1 MALEHGDYR
10 LDNLVFHAT
19 EPRVIAVLDWE
30 LSTLGHPMAVS
41 AYHAMAWHMPAGE
54 MRGLAGLDLPS
65 LGIPAVDAYVARYC
79 KRAGTPPPTVDE
91 WNFYVAYNLFRGA
104 AISQGIMRRALDGS
118 ASSPHAL
125 EAGRKARV
133 LADAAWQRVTDTGQT
148 PNRGSRFPGDS
159 RRDIARTG
167 PGVAC
172 PGASPFLMETRL
184 AEHPWIKSYPDG
196 VHWDAPLPLMPVQNL
211 LDDAVKRWADHPALE
226 FMGRVISYAEFGDLA
241 NRAAKG
247 FQEIGV
253 GPGVHVGLY
262 LPNTTHGAIAF
273 FGVLKAGGTVVNYS
287 PLDVERVLAHKIEDS
302 ETDIVVTLDLA
313 VLYPQM
319 ARLLGSSR
327 LGKLVVGNIG
337 DHSVHPAAVR
347 AQLLG
352 AGQLSPVPVDDLHLS
367 FDQLLANDGAYR
379 QHALGDL
386 RQAIAVL
393 QYTGGTTG
401 LPKGAMLTHANLSA
415 ACAQYMATT
424 QGNPRVLTEGAERML
439 VVIPLFH
446 IYSLTVNLLFGV
458 RLGALLVLHARFD
471 LDAVID
477 DLVAKK
483 ISIFAGVPTMYTAF
497 THHASVRGGA
507 LRSLQFCGS
516 GGAPLPVEVANRF
529 FELTGCQLNEGWG
542 MTETSPTGT
551 FTPVHGMRK
560 AGSCGMPL
568 PGIELKFE
576 SLTEPGTDAVP
587 GEPGELCIRGPNVMK
602 GYWKAVEATARSM
615 TSDGFFRSGDVAR
628 MDADGFVFIVDRTKD
643 MLLCGGYNV
652 YPRVIEEAIYEH
664 PAVEEVCVIGIPD
677 EYRGQSPKAFIK
689 LKKDAPALSLDELK
703 AFLKDRIGKH
713 EMVQEMELR
722 AELPK
727 TAVGKLSKKDLVDE
741 EARNRTAKTAN
752 AAAAA

>member
-1 MALEHGDYR
+1 
-10 LDNLVFHAT
+10 
-19 EPRVIAVLDWE
+19 
-30 LSTLGHPMAVS
+30 
-41 AYHAMAWHMPAGE
+41 
-54 MRGLAGLDLPS
+54 
-65 LGIPAVDAYVARYC
+65 
-79 KRAGTPPPTVDE
+79 
-91 WNFYVAYNLFRGA
+91 
-104 AISQGIMRRALDGS
+104 
-118 ASSPHAL
+118 
-125 EAGRKARV
+125 
-133 LADAAWQRVTDTGQT
+133 
-148 PNRGSRFPGDS
+148 
-159 RRDIARTG
+159 
-167 PGVAC
+167 
-172 PGASPFLMETRL
+172 METCL

-196 VHWDAPLPLMPVQNL
+196 VKWDAPLPLMPVQNL
-211 LDDAVKRWADHPALE
+211 LDDAVKRWPDRPAIE
-226 FMGRVISYAEFGDLA
+226 FMGHVINYAELGDLA

-262 LPNTTHGAIAF
+262 LPNTTHCAIAF

-287 PLDVERVLAHKIEDS
+287 PLDAERVLAHKIEDS
-302 ETDIVVTLDLA
+302 ETDILVTLDLA

-327 LGKLVVGNIG
+327 LRKLVVGNIG
-337 DHSVHPAAVR
+337 DHSAHPAAVR
-347 AQLLG
+347 AQLQG
-352 AGQLSPVPVDDLHLS
+352 AGQLSAVPADDLHLT
-367 FDQLLANDGAYR
+367 FDQLLTNDGAYR

-424 QGNPRVLTEGAERML
+424 QGHPKVLTEGAERML

-471 LDAVID
+471 LDAVIN

-483 ISIFAGVPTMYTAF
+483 ITIFAGVPTMYTAF
-497 THHASVRGGA
+497 THHPKVREGA

-576 SLTEPGTDAVP
+576 SLTEPGTDAAP

-602 GYWKAVEATARSM
+602 GYWKAIEATAKSM
-615 TSDGFFRSGDVAR
+615 MADGFFRSGDVAR

-689 LKKDAPALSLDELK
+689 LKKEAPAFSLDALK
-703 AFLKDRIGKH
+703 SFLKDRIGKH

-741 EARNRTAKTAN
+741 EAHKR